1 MELIKK
7 FIDENEKDIPAP
19 YRPKILKAAEKAVES
34 GTISITHI
42 PEHLREPYRRVLI
55 EQSYRVRVKG
65 QRFTA
70 PKGAIL
76 I

>member
-1 MELIKK
+1 MELIEK
-7 FIDENEKDIPAP
+7 FIVENAPDIPEP
-19 YRPKILKAAEKAVES
+19 YRPKILADAEKSVTS

-42 PEHLREPYRRVLI
+42 PGHLREPYRRVLI
-55 EQSYRVRVKG
+55 EQSYRARVKG

-70 PKGAIL
+70 PKGVML